1 MRYLTREIQT
11 ALKKANAW
19 NKGQLDG
26 LDRSQNSLEEE
37 LDVIEK
43 ALSKAKIEEES
54 SRVEVSKGPPID
66 RNQVEKEET
75 EPDPGEEEFPEDFH
89 SWVSRCGGQ
98 NGGWT
103 QEDHL
108 HMVTLT
114 HRYANW
120 RRQPERFLEEVWSG
134 VRAVTCREAV
144 RRHVEWWVEYCAR
157 RDKQK
162 QRISEWRRN
171 REAANSE
178 ERKHSATSEKLH
190 KTNKTNK
197 GNWLHKN
204 KEKLRKLEEWKKLKI
219 VKREIEEAEELLRVA
234 EKKAKIEKRM
244 ERRNQEIKKYL
255 KIREQ
260 KKKFQREKDEEQRR
274 LKEIERKERREWN
287 RLVLSQYHDKDMER
301 IQLKIKQKAEEQV
314 G

>member
-1 MRYLTREIQT
+1 MRYLTKEIQT

-162 QRISEWRRN
+162 QRITEWRKN

-178 ERKHSATSEKLH
+178 ERKHSATSQKLH
-190 KTNKTNK
+190 KTNK

-274 LKEIERKERREWN
+274 LKEMERRERREWN

-301 IQLKIKQKAEEQV
+301 IQLKIKQKTEEQV
-314 G
+314 